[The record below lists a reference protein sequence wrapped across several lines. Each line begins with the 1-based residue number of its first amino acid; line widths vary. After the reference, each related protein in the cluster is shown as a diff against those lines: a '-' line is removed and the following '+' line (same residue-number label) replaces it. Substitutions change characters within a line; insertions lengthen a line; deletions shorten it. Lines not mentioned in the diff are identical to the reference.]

1 MGKYMSFK
9 LIPEM
14 FLQSVNKYND
24 KTAYYEKKEGQ
35 WVGLTYKEIGNQVE
49 LFSAGLASLG
59 VKKDSKVA
67 ILSGNCP
74 RWGISD
80 YALAGLGA
88 GSVTVYP
95 TLISPQIKYIIE
107 DSDAEFVITQNS
119 EQTDK
124 ILTFIQ
130 DCPNLKGIIT
140 MDDTNDSE
148 NRIQGFKDVQDA
160 GEKYI
165 KSNGFSYED
174 SARQLNPDDLL
185 TLIYTSGTT
194 GNPKGV
200 ILTHKNLC
208 SNIISAHGAMP
219 MVSDDV
225 FLSFLPLSHSFE
237 RMTGH
242 FSGFANGGTTYFAES
257 VESVAADM
265 LDVSPTITIAV
276 PRLYEKI
283 YAKVLDKVSKDPA
296 LRQKIFWWAINVG
309 KEASKYL
316 MRSQTVPG
324 ILGLKF
330 KLADKLVYS
339 KLKSRVGGKLRLFI
353 SGGAPLSKEI
363 GEFFMAAGLPIIEGY
378 GLTETSPVITC
389 NRLELIK
396 FGTVGK
402 AIDGVEVKI
411 AKDGEILCRGDN
423 VMTGYYKNKAA
434 TSEAID
440 SEGWFYTGDIGELD
454 EDNYLKITD
463 RKKSLLVTAGGKNVA
478 PAPLELA
485 LTCNKFIEQCLV
497 LGDRRKFISAL
508 IVPAFDAL
516 LEWAQKNNISSTDR
530 KLLINDKT
538 VLEFYD
544 QEVEKVMSNFSHYER
559 VKKIA
564 LLGQEWTVKS
574 GEMTPKLSIKR
585 KVVEKNFAH
594 VIEEIYNV

>member
-1 MGKYMSFK
+1 MSFK

-14 FLQSVNKYND
+14 FLQSVDKYKD
-24 KTAYYEKKEGQ
+24 KIAYYEKKEGQ
-35 WVGLTYKEIGNQVE
+35 WVGLTFKEIGNQVE

-107 DSDAEFVITQNS
+107 DSDAEFIITQNS

-130 DCPNLKGIIT
+130 DCPNLRGIIT

-160 GEKYI
+160 GEQYI
-165 KSNGFSYED
+165 KSTGFSYAE
-174 SARQLNPDDLL
+174 STRHINPDDLL

-208 SNIISAHGAMP
+208 SNIISAHVAMP

-316 MRSQTVPG
+316 RRSQTVPG

-423 VMTGYYKNKAA
+423 VMTGYYNNKAA

-440 SEGWFYTGDIGELD
+440 SEGWFYTGDIGEFD

-478 PAPLELA
+478 PTPLELA
-485 LTCNKFIEQCLV
+485 LTGNKFIEQCLV

-508 IVPAFDAL
+508 IVPAFDIL
-516 LEWAQKNNISSTDR
+516 LEWAQKNDITIKDKKALVKN
-530 KLLINDKT
+530 KT

-544 QEVEKVMSNFSHYER
+544 QEIEKVMSNFSHYER
-559 VKKIA
+559 VKKVA
-564 LLGQEWTVKS
+564 LLGQEWTIKS